1 MGQTSAG
8 VAFLILLRDS
18 LSKFE
23 LATPQTKYVISN
35 KTSAGVTFR
44 ILLRDSLSKFDFATP
59 RTKYGSFYCVS
70 IVYVNIYIYIYV
82 YRYIDT

>member
-23 LATPQTKYVISN
+23 LATPQTKYVISI

-59 RTKYGSFYCVS
+59 RAKYGSFYCVS
-70 IVYVNIYIYIYV
+70 FVYVNIHIYIYI
-82 YRYIDT
+82 

>member
-70 IVYVNIYIYIYV
+70 IVYVNIYIYI
-82 YRYIDT
+82 